1 MWGEPAVLIPQ
12 LVYKVTVPTIEN
24 TYPHA
29 EAMTHDYEAI
39 MRISAVC
46 EQTASLAYLF
56 CLLSFSEAP

>member
-46 EQTASLAYLF
+46 EHTTMLAYF
-56 CLLSFSEAP
+56 FV